1 LTLAEPVGLCN
12 TGGGGRG
19 GEKIRG
25 RLLQLRTFGA
35 LGRLDPVGGEPPVN
49 SEENAIVNRNWLVT
63 VFFFALLLIILY
75 LVYLIFSPF
84 LTAVA
89 WAAILAIV
97 VYPFYAWLL
106 KLLKGRR
113 TPAALIVTV
122 LITILI
128 VLPAI
133 RASFF
138 LSQETVEL
146 ARTLRTA
153 VEGNELGGWAGT
165 PWVQEVVRLWD
176 KVSKE
181 LAVFEIDLRSSVLQ
195 GAQMASGFVASQVKS
210 IAQNVLLFAIN
221 LVIALFSFFF
231 LLRDGEELSENVRSL
246 LPMDPAHKK
255 RLFQNIVNALFA
267 VVHGALITAMV
278 QGLLAG
284 LGYWALGLSFAIL
297 LGVATAFTA
306 LFPIGGS
313 FLVWFPASVYL
324 GLVQGPLWKG
334 LALFAWG
341 ALIVGSIDNFLKPLL
356 IGNRLRLPVLFLF
369 FSILG
374 GLRMFGII
382 GLILGPVLLALLVA
396 LLDLYMKDY
405 VKLEERT

>member
-1 LTLAEPVGLCN
+1 
-12 TGGGGRG
+12 
-19 GEKIRG
+19 
-25 RLLQLRTFGA
+25 
-35 LGRLDPVGGEPPVN
+35 VN
-49 SEENAIVNRNWLVT
+49 QNWLVT
-63 VFFFALLLIILY
+63 VFFFALLLVILY

-97 VYPFYAWLL
+97 VYPLYGWLL
-106 KLLKGRR
+106 KVLKGRR
-113 TPAALIVTV
+113 TLAALIVTV
-122 LITILI
+122 LITLLI
-128 VLPAI
+128 VFPAI

-138 LSQETVEL
+138 LSQETVDL
-146 ARTLRTA
+146 ARTLRSA
-153 VEGNELGGWAGT
+153 VEGNELEAWAGK
-165 PWVQEVVRLWD
+165 PWVKDLVLLWET
-176 KVSKE
+176 VSQE
-181 LAVFEIDLRSSVLQ
+181 LALFDIDLRTSVLQ
-195 GAQMASGFVASQVKS
+195 GVQMASGYVASQVKA
-210 IAQNVLLFAIN
+210 IAQNVFLFAIN

-231 LLRDGEELSENVRSL
+231 LLRDGRELSEKVRSL
-246 LPMDPAHKK
+246 LPMEPAHKEQ
-255 RLFQNIVNALFA
+255 LFQNIVNALFA

-284 LGYWALGLSFAIL
+284 LGYWGLGLSFAIL
-297 LGVATAFTA
+297 LGVTTAFTA

-313 FLVWFPASVYL
+313 FLVWFPASLYL

-334 LALFAWG
+334 IALFAWG

-405 VKLEERT
+405 GKIEEQP